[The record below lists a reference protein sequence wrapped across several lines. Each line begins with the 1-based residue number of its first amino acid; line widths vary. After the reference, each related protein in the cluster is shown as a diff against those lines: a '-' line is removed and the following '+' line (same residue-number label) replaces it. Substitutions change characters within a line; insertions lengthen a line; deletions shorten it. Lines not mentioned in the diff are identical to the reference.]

1 MKECRQ
7 CGRNLDESA
16 FRKTKSRSTGKYK
29 TTQGS
34 STICKDCESL
44 NIRAHKA
51 LQTNNSVAINKL
63 KKHYELLESMGFPPI
78 TAAAKRLMGYDFNAR
93 GGTERNSLLI
103 TLTGVD
109 AEVLAHANKVR
120 NRGYSSFDEA
130 DKTHKALCERLKEAG
145 LYEEINDLMDEWY
158 MDE

>member
-1 MKECRQ
+1 MKVCKQ
-7 CGRNLDESA
+7 CGRNLDETA

-29 TTQGS
+29 TTQGH

-51 LQTNNSVAINKL
+51 LQDGNSVAIDKL
-63 KKHYELLESMGFPPI
+63 KKHYKLLESLGYPPV
-78 TAAAKRLMGYDFNAR
+78 TAAAKRLMGYDCN
-93 GGTERNSLLI
+93 GPVDTERNSLLI
-103 TLTGVD
+103 TLTSVD

-120 NRGYSSFDEA
+120 NRDYCSFDEA
-130 DKTHKALCERLKEAG
+130 DKVHKSLCDRLKEAG